1 MKMADQ
7 IRARIA
13 ALPVRNTAT
22 LRGVR
27 RDFSRQFAKS
37 DAAEVMAVA
46 RALVHSPLRWIAYE
60 LVQHHPGAMSGL
72 RQKDVEEFGEGIAS
86 WADVDCFACFIAG
99 PAWQARQIPDRVIHA
114 WARSRDRWL
123 RRAALVSTVALN
135 CPARGGRGDTPRTL
149 RVCTM
154 LADDRDD
161 MVVKALSWA
170 LRELSKRDPRA
181 VRAFLASTPVAA
193 RVSREVRNKLTTGLK
208 SGQAKK

>member
-1 MKMADQ
+1 MIASE

-27 RDFSRQFAKS
+27 RDFSRRLAEA
-37 DAAEVMAVA
+37 DAAQVMAAA
-46 RALVHSPLRWIAYE
+46 RALLHSPLRWIAYE
-60 LVQHHPGAMSGL
+60 LVQHHPAAMS
-72 RQKDVEEFGEGIAS
+72 RMKKREVEEFGEGIAS

-99 PAWQARQIPDRVIHA
+99 PAWHAGQIPDSVIHA
-114 WARSRDRWL
+114 WARSHDRWL

-149 RVCTM
+149 RVCEM

-170 LRELSKRDPRA
+170 LRELSKRDAAA
-181 VRAFLASTPVAA
+181 VRAFLKSTPVAA

-208 SGQAKK
+208 SGKTQ